1 MTKSDL
7 KDYLIK
13 ALTYRSRT
21 SYKFYFLL
29 SLIDISKKKDTVFL
43 KECGINMLVLSW
55 NDLSDPENHYP
66 NLDKLKRYK
75 VDLMKRFNLSEYS
88 TEKEVK
94 KALKDNDDKQVN
106 RIAYELTLYC
116 PYLFLSIGQW
126 DKRLKGIINY
136 HERHKLIQEFSQ
148 QESCLYEIYDEK
160 IILNSEFFDII
171 RNNIEEFNELVK
183 SELKTY
189 LRK

>member
-1 MTKSDL
+1 MTKEEL
-7 KDYLIK
+7 KKYLIK

-29 SLIDISKKKDTVFL
+29 SLIDLSKKKDTLLL
-43 KECGINMLVLSW
+43 KECGLNMIVLSW
-55 NDLSDPENHYP
+55 NDLSDPNNSYP

-75 VDLMKRFNLSEYS
+75 VDLMKKFNLSEYS

-94 KALKDNDDKQVN
+94 RILSENEDKHVA

-126 DKRLKGIINY
+126 DNSLKGIINY

-148 QESCLYEIYDEK
+148 QESCLYEIYDDR

-171 RNNIEEFNELVK
+171 RNNIEEFNQLVK
-183 SELKTY
+183 KELKNY
-189 LRK
+189 LQK